1 MKVKIKEAVILAVIQ
16 IVLYSLI
23 CVNYRAIALLHY
35 HEAALADFLIASMNF
50 FVIRKIAQ
58 SGDAFHQW
66 VGYVVG
72 SVIGS
77 YAGIYLSVIINS

>member
-1 MKVKIKEAVILAVIQ
+1 MKVKEAVVLAVIQ

-23 CVNYRAIALLHY
+23 CVNYRAIAQLHY
-35 HEAALADFLIASMNF
+35 HEAAMADFLIASMNF

-66 VGYVVG
+66 DANNYCIPEFLTHPLRLVFQ
-72 SVIGS
+72 
-77 YAGIYLSVIINS
+77 A